1 MTAAPLAGCTGS
13 APEPRAAN
21 SPAPHGTSPEELCI
35 TIVGYWADV
44 MLRDGR
50 GAGLDWEQKGL
61 STVQRDILDEVVAA
75 AKAERSRSGEA
86 AAKKAM
92 DRQVRQQCLV
102 HGAETGSPAD
112 NGGTHGR
119 NTP

>member
-1 MTAAPLAGCTGS
+1 MLLTAAPLTGCTGS
-13 APEPRAAN
+13 GPGSGAAN
-21 SPAPHGTSPEELCI
+21 SPAPQSTSPQELCI

-75 AKAERSRSGEA
+75 AKA
-86 AAKKAM
+86 M
-92 DRQVRQQCLV
+92 DRQVRQRCLAD
-102 HGAETGSPAD
+102 GDERGSPAD
-112 NGGTHGR
+112 NGGTRGR